1 MNFTT
6 AKERRSIY
14 RVIERNSIKFWEE
27 VWGNFA
33 PVFESN
39 TPIYGLRVNYRARF
53 VRQTRVMIIQV
64 GGLTRSLVADLEK
77 LEIFEYW
84 PLKSRCEYSLYLLFP
99 SRWSNESKK
108 EEILSTKRNSIDADS
123 TIHINAC
130 FRLKLGISLRFD
142 TKNFITRLDQEI
154 RVLLSASTIEKTKET
169 YPTVWCNGGTFVRF
183 HGTYSKL

>member
-39 TPIYGLRVNYRARF
+39 TPIYGLRVNYRF

-77 LEIFEYW
+77 LEIFEY
-84 PLKSRCEYSLYLLFP
+84 
-99 SRWSNESKK
+99 
-108 EEILSTKRNSIDADS
+108 
-123 TIHINAC
+123 
-130 FRLKLGISLRFD
+130 
-142 TKNFITRLDQEI
+142 
-154 RVLLSASTIEKTKET
+154 
-169 YPTVWCNGGTFVRF
+169 
-183 HGTYSKL
+183 